1 MKPVRELFILEDHDC
16 NYKIFSDIN
25 LAYDY
30 VIEYIKENLA
40 YAALVLIPLTF
51 CKAAS
56 DADDYMERRNKD
68 GT

>member
-1 MKPVRELFILEDHDC
+1 MIKVMLIFIGALM
-16 NYKIFSDIN
+16 
-25 LAYDY
+25 
-30 VIEYIKENLA
+30 A

-56 DADDYMERRNKD
+56 DADDYMERRNND

>member
-1 MKPVRELFILEDHDC
+1 MIKAMLIFIGAL
-16 NYKIFSDIN
+16 
-25 LAYDY
+25 
-30 VIEYIKENLA
+30 VV

-56 DADDYMERRNKD
+56 DADDYMERRNEN

>member
-1 MKPVRELFILEDHDC
+1 MIKTMLIFIGALM
-16 NYKIFSDIN
+16 
-25 LAYDY
+25 
-30 VIEYIKENLA
+30 V

-56 DADDYMERRNKD
+56 DADDYMERRNND